1 MPYGAAMNSP
11 TLADK
16 MQKQKLPRNERVIPA
31 KKKGYAALAQAKA
44 IHKRL
49 HGGKRSS

>member
-1 MPYGAAMNSP
+1 MVRPMNSP

-16 MQKQKLPRNERVIPA
+16 MQKQKFSRNERVIPS
-31 KKKGYAALAQAKA
+31 KKKAYPALSQAKA